1 MFSCPFHALCSACS
15 KKFLDFHCPPRV
27 LSLFLH
33 LRLILPLG
41 GTAFED
47 QRRQQTLCSRGWSL
61 SQQLHSFI
69 SIIIF
74 RQHLQ
79 CQINCNGLF
88 WNLCFLKKKKKHRKK
103 KEKLLSPLLFIST
116 SHHSPTHSSLVPVS
130 TTFLSS
136 LRKLCACCCSF
147 LTCPHGVT
155 LLLIYPSPLLGH
167 HAVDFLPS
175 PPS

>member
-88 WNLCFLKKKKKHRKK
+88 WNLCFLKKKKHRKK